1 MHMIVYL
8 IFTLLQIFA
17 KVQPDYMKE
26 AQEYANDKML
36 TLTANYS
43 GCDWASRCASLNSS
57 FPVYHC
63 LELKFIKNGGGDDAT
78 QGGGED
84 RGLGTE
90 WGLGSQVQ
98 PNWEVPLIMP
108 SSHQLWP
115 AESWC
120 PYIFHDYQRMQVRL
134 LKSLNFHPSM
144 RLSPTNLL
152 PQGSDK
158 RKAWLVSTLHQLF
171 LDMKVGCHSRGGRPA
186 SPCTAGSSYLY
197 LSLSASQSPVCRG
210 MEYVKIRL
218 WEDLPVIG
226 SAFCL
231 FCHICEYSF
240 DF

>member
-1 MHMIVYL
+1 MSFPLRVWLRLLITGSLKGNSNPFRKKSVATEVDRQFNFCSTDCVVMHMIVYL

-115 AESWC
+115 SWV
-120 PYIFHDYQRMQVRL
+120 M
-134 LKSLNFHPSM
+134 
-144 RLSPTNLL
+144 
-152 PQGSDK
+152 
-158 RKAWLVSTLHQLF
+158 VSIHI
-171 LDMKVGCHSRGGRPA
+171 SW
-186 SPCTAGSSYLY
+186 
-197 LSLSASQSPVCRG
+197 LSADASQ
-210 MEYVKIRL
+210 
-218 WEDLPVIG
+218 
-226 SAFCL
+226 AA
-231 FCHICEYSF
+231 
-240 DF
+240 